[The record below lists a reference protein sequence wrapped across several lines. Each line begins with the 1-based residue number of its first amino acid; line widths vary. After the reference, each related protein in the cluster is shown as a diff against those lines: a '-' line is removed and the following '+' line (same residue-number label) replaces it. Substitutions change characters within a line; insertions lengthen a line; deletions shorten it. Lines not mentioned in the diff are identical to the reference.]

1 MVDVKKKLRETT
13 PALLRRFSL
22 KLRLSG
28 VINEAKKRQYRKKEL
43 NEKEKKN
50 KALKKL
56 DRAGK
61 R

>member
-1 MVDVKKKLRETT
+1 MVDVKKKPRETT
-13 PALLRRFSL
+13 PALLRRFSS

-28 VINEAKKRQYRKKEL
+28 VINEAKKRQYHKKEL